1 MVNNVDLKIK
11 QYKTMDVTNGISG
24 CGFVW
29 NCWVYLRQVAFFKK
43 DTLFFFPTLGFWRY
57 HNFHA
62 KHTMYL
68 QLGWYVGELVYH
80 LKMLV
85 FETLQRNSCQV
96 FPGQIMVV

>member
-1 MVNNVDLKIK
+1 MESVDVALSETVGFTCDRLHFLK
-11 QYKTMDVTNGISG
+11 
-24 CGFVW
+24 
-29 NCWVYLRQVAFFKK
+29 R
-43 DTLFFFPTLGFWRY
+43 TLCFFPTLGFWRY

-62 KHTMYL
+62 KHTVYL